1 MTDGSPDKELLESIH
16 DFPCE
21 FRFKVI
27 GLANDH
33 FVGRTLAAVCAV
45 LDEGVEPAFSTR
57 TTSGGRHMSVTVEQK
72 MESADQVLAV
82 YANLRE
88 LEGLV
93 MLM

>member
-1 MTDGSPDKELLESIH
+1 MSDGTPTRELLESIH

-21 FRFKVI
+21 YRFKVI
-27 GLANDH
+27 GKTDDH

-45 LDEGVEPAFSTR
+45 LEEGTEPSFSTR
-57 TTSGGRHMSVTVEQK
+57 TTAGGRHMSVTVNQK
-72 MESADQVLAV
+72 MESADQVIEV